1 MLIPERTC
9 SYSSRA
15 LKETRERSVHRPR
28 PCCCCNFFPF
38 GSKPRRVLPAPS
50 SGLGFP
56 SPPSLAVFL
65 LRSNNTI
72 QPFRSLWIN
81 FHSAY
86 LALFSSL
93 SRALRPSLHP
103 RHLFPFPSPSS
114 SCSSLLILHFSRCS
128 PFPFPLT
135 PSLIP
140 LSFSRLSR
148 SSFIPFIISPCPP
161 FLAFPHNAH
170 ASTPEPTERLS
181 PRHHDSISPSFLSVS
196 LPLIIR
202 LPPPIRIGRALSGPV
217 LSRVARLRR
226 LKLASAPGDGGKGG
240 ESCQF
245 TAMSGADSWAMDAG
259 ILEASLMPK

>member
-202 LPPPIRIGRALSGPV
+202 LPPPPSALAVRPLVPFSPASPASGDLNWPRLPATAAKAARAASSLPCQAPTPGPWT
-217 LSRVARLRR
+217 
-226 LKLASAPGDGGKGG
+226 LA
-240 ESCQF
+240 F
-245 TAMSGADSWAMDAG
+245 
-259 ILEASLMPK
+259 